1 MEIKTNIAAATH
13 GEWAIPDQSPEG
25 VSVPLEVNVKV
36 TVASLKV
43 HAMIEHPF
51 VGDLTVN
58 LIAPSGKT
66 VTIRSRT
73 GGSSDN
79 VDATYEGAVLEPFI
93 GEDVNGTWHLQ
104 AIDHAVRDNGAVK
117 SWSMEAECNV
127 WYDMPVVEEIVE
139 ETVATEEDAVATGID
154 VVATAPVEE
163 TIEAYVEETAH
174 DGVVVTVEHEVTP
187 DNLKEIEGIGPKIE
201 ELLNAAGIHTFEALA
216 ATETEAIQLI
226 LDGGGP
232 AYNRHD
238 PSTWAQQAQM
248 AANGQWDEL
257 RAWQEELDGGR
268 VVEEEAE
275 EEA

>member
-13 GEWAIPDQSPEG
+13 GEWAIPDQTPEG

-43 HAMIEHPF
+43 HATIEHPF

-58 LIAPSGKT
+58 LIAPSGNT
-66 VTIRSRT
+66 VTLQNRI

-79 VDATYEGAVLEPFI
+79 IDTIYEGAILDPFI

-104 AIDHAVRDNGAVK
+104 AIDNATRDNGAVK
-117 SWSMEAECNV
+117 SWSLEAECNV
-127 WYDMPVVEEIVE
+127 WYDMPVVEDIVE
-139 ETVATEEDAVATGID
+139 ETVASEEDAAATGID
-154 VVATAPVEE
+154 VVATAPVAE
-163 TIEAYVEETAH
+163 
-174 DGVVVTVEHEVTP
+174 TVEHEITP

-201 ELLNAAGIHTFEALA
+201 ELLNAAGIHTFEELA
-216 ATETEAIQLI
+216 ATETEAIQMI
-226 LDGGGP
+226 LDDGGP

-238 PSTWAQQAQM
+238 PSTWAQQAQL

-257 RAWQEELDGGR
+257 RAWQAELDGGR
-268 VVEEEAE
+268 VVAEEEEEA
-275 EEA
+275 